1 MWRLLYSTAIRCEE
15 GWINFQESCY
25 LRVNTKMT
33 WSEAQTTCE
42 ENDAN
47 LVTVNS
53 DHEMTFLGSLMK
65 DNGGWNGLHMDED
78 GETLVWSSGENSD
91 YQNWG
96 KWGSKRISKLRNC
109 VHMSEKT
116 KGLKWTLDRCSI
128 KYKFTCEKGKK

>member
-1 MWRLLYSTAIRCEE
+1 
-15 GWINFQESCY
+15 
-25 LRVNTKMT
+25 MT
-33 WSEAQTTCE
+33 WSDAQTTCE
-42 ENDAN
+42 KNDAN

-53 DHEMTFLGSLMK
+53 DHEMTFLGWLMK

-78 GETLVWSSGENSD
+78 GKTLVWSSGEHSY

-96 KWGSKRISKLRNC
+96 KLGSKRISKLRNC